1 MTIGPDGRLVQLVA
15 VWTVAAAALV
25 VWPAP
30 WPLFAAALATLA
42 LVAAL
47 DGRWLAR
54 TPALV
59 VTRRVPER
67 AFLGRADAITLV
79 LHNPGAD
86 AAHVDVI
93 DELPRALA
101 ADEPGASGLVVAGG
115 GDVTLSHAIQP
126 TARGDVRLGPVIV
139 LQHAPL
145 GLWRRRSTA
154 DAGAVLRVYPDAS
167 RYLRREALEPRRVLQ
182 VLGVRP
188 ARERGEGMEF
198 ESLRDYVEGD
208 DVRRIDWAATAR
220 RGRPVTRLFRHER
233 NRTVLVALDASRLM
247 GSLVDGRTKLD
258 HAIDAALALAYGA
271 ITAGDRIGM
280 LVFDGAVRA
289 LLEPGPRRHLGAFVD
304 LLRTVEPRL
313 VEADY
318 MTLAQALGGGR
329 RQRALV
335 IVLTDFVDADPAAV
349 LHPLALLARRH
360 RVLFVAVRDR
370 AYGGLVP
377 RAADGPLDLYRRLVL
392 DELLADRERTLAR
405 LRRAG
410 LATLDL
416 APEHITTAV
425 LNRYLTMRQ
434 TDAA

>member
-1 MTIGPDGRLVQLVA
+1 
-15 VWTVAAAALV
+15 
-25 VWPAP
+25 
-30 WPLFAAALATLA
+30 
-42 LVAAL
+42 
-47 DGRWLAR
+47 
-54 TPALV
+54 
-59 VTRRVPER
+59 
-67 AFLGRADAITLV
+67 
-79 LHNPGAD
+79 
-86 AAHVDVI
+86 
-93 DELPRALA
+93 
-101 ADEPGASGLVVAGG
+101 
-115 GDVTLSHAIQP
+115 
-126 TARGDVRLGPVIV
+126 
-139 LQHAPL
+139 
-145 GLWRRRSTA
+145 
-154 DAGAVLRVYPDAS
+154 
-167 RYLRREALEPRRVLQ
+167 
-182 VLGVRP
+182 
-188 ARERGEGMEF
+188 MEF
-198 ESLRDYVEGD
+198 ESLRDYVESD
-208 DVRRIDWAATAR
+208 EVRRIDSAATAR
-220 RGRPVTRLFRHER
+220 RGRPFTRLFRHER

-377 RAADGPLDLYRRLVL
+377 RAPKPLDLYRRRARRAARRPRAHPRPAPPRRARDPRPRARAHHDRRTQSLP
-392 DELLADRERTLAR
+392 DDAADRRGMSSASHR
-405 LRRAG
+405 HPPRRGARAG
-410 LATLDL
+410 GPASPTSSAVAYTAATAKRVPVERRIAHEALGRGRDRQERNGAADEHERRHGRLAHGIGARRRL
-416 APEHITTAV
+416 ASRPRPQDRPRRTE
-425 LNRYLTMRQ
+425 
-434 TDAA
+434 